1 VYRAISHMSV
11 FQVGWNRSGTQRQN
25 AIRTE
30 LGQYAILATWAN
42 VQTMRLHDVGFSIR
56 VLERARSGRSLPEE
70 HLTLYQTSAGRIGT
84 PTVHLT
90 FEGELKSAHIRDVGQ
105 RREVDSRI
113 TSGDTHLQ
121 HC

>member
-1 VYRAISHMSV
+1 
-11 FQVGWNRSGTQRQN
+11 
-25 AIRTE
+25 
-30 LGQYAILATWAN
+30 
-42 VQTMRLHDVGFSIR
+42 MRLHDVGFSIR